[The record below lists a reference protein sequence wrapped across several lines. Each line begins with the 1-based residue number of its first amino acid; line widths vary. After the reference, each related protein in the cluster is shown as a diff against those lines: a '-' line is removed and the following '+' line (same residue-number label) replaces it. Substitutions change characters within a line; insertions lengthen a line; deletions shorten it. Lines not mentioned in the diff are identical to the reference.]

1 MADNK
6 LNESP
11 SDSGATP
18 RASVASA
25 PSGFVCHFGITDN
38 RLVRLVMSAVALV
51 GALGAVTVPA
61 RAAEP
66 VEPLAIGPVTLIRD
80 DVFTQAEVDS
90 ARGALGFLKRLSNG
104 LHPTTSARVIRHELL
119 FREGE
124 RFRPDLLAETE
135 RNLRA
140 LGFLAEVA
148 VAPVDTAADGRV
160 AVRVATRDAWTLKS
174 DVTWSLDAS
183 GEAQWTAQFSDV
195 NFLGQG
201 VTAGVGVGRDLTS
214 DYWNVWY
221 RQRRVAGTGL
231 TLGLDYA
238 DRTDGSLRRLEL
250 SRPFYALDDA
260 FGVEFRA
267 WDTQWRNR
275 FYLSNAGP
283 AGVDPERPA
292 SLYASLPYADRA
304 VEFGAQARLSRRE
317 VGRVW
322 RLGLGARV
330 QERLFT
336 PEDGE
341 AVLSDG
347 RRVSLDWLAA
357 PGQAY
362 AREQGT
368 TVFPYLWLRTQGR
381 QWVKARHALR
391 YGSLEDL
398 ELGWDVDLRAGPAGG
413 ELGSTTAGA
422 LPRWRVEARVQRWSP
437 LGPGYALL
445 IGEGEADFGEAAVRN
460 HRWNLAAGYMA
471 ARGAQNTPWLTRLFV
486 EAGRGTGMTGARPFL
501 LGSAR
506 GMRTLSVDGMAGD
519 RLLRANAELGRA
531 TDIRPLGVFRLGVAA
546 FAGAGSAWWADE
558 SRTSRDLRRE
568 LGVGLRFGP
577 VRSGS
582 SELARVD
589 LAWSL
594 DGGGPEI
601 AAVTGGLF

>member
-1 MADNK
+1 M
-6 LNESP
+6 
-11 SDSGATP
+11 T
-18 RASVASA
+18 
-25 PSGFVCHFGITDN
+25 
-38 RLVRLVMSAVALV
+38 AVAFGVWVL
-51 GALGAVTVPA
+51 AAVPPA
-61 RAAEP
+61 RAEAP
-66 VEPLAIGPVTLIRD
+66 AGGLRVGPVMLERD
-80 DVFTQAEVDS
+80 DVFTAAEVDS
-90 ARGALGFLKRLSNG
+90 ARGLGGFMKRLSNR
-104 LHPTTSARVIRHELL
+104 LHARTSARVVRHELL
-119 FREGE
+119 FREGDSL
-124 RFRPDLLAETE
+124 RPDLLAETE

-140 LGFLAEVA
+140 LGFLADVE
-148 VAPVDTAADGRV
+148 VAPVDTTADGSV

-183 GEAQWTAQFSDV
+183 GEAQWTAQFSDT

-201 VTAGVGVGRDLTS
+201 VTAGAGLGRDLTS
-214 DYWNVWY
+214 DFWNLWY

-238 DRTDGSLRRLEL
+238 DRTDGSLRRLDL

-260 FGVEFRA
+260 CGFEFRA
-267 WDTQWRNR
+267 WDDQRLDR

-304 VEFGAQARLSRRE
+304 VELGVQARLSPRE
-317 VGRVW
+317 EGRVW

-330 QERLFT
+330 RERLFT
-336 PEDGE
+336 PEGGE
-341 AVLSDG
+341 VVLSDG
-347 RRVSLDWLAA
+347 RTTSLEWLAA
-357 PGQAY
+357 TGTPY

-368 TVFPYLWLRTQGR
+368 TVFPYLWLRTEGR
-381 QWVKARHALR
+381 HWVKARHALR

-398 ELGWDVDLRAGPAGG
+398 ELGWDVNLRAGPAGG
-413 ELGSTTAGA
+413 SMGSTTAGA
-422 LPRWRVEARVQRWSP
+422 LPRWRVEAHVQRWSP

-445 IGEGEADFGEAAVRN
+445 LGDGEADFGREAVRN
-460 HRWNLAAGYMA
+460 HRWNLAAGWVT
-471 ARGAQNTPWLTRLFV
+471 ARGPQDTPWLTRLFV
-486 EAGRGTGMTGARPFL
+486 EAGRGAGMTGARPFL

-531 TDIRPLGVFRLGVAA
+531 TGFKPLGVFRVGVAA
-546 FAGAGSAWWADE
+546 FAAAGSAWWADE
-558 SRTSRDLRRE
+558 ARTAGDLRRE

-577 VRSGS
+577 VRSGNA
-582 SELARVD
+582 ELARLD

-601 AAVTGGLF
+601 AAITGGLF

>member
-1 MADNK
+1 MTAAAFVAA
-6 LNESP
+6 LLLAAPAVRAE
-11 SDSGATP
+11 GAAGPLT
-18 RASVASA
+18 
-25 PSGFVCHFGITDN
+25 
-38 RLVRLVMSAVALV
+38 V
-51 GALGAVTVPA
+51 GAVDIV
-61 RAAEP
+61 
-66 VEPLAIGPVTLIRD
+66 RD

-104 LHPTTSARVIRHELL
+104 LHPTTRARVIRHELL

-124 RFRPDLLAETE
+124 RFRPDLLDETE

-140 LGFLAEVA
+140 LGFLADVA
-148 VAPVDTAADGRV
+148 VAPMDTAADGRV
-160 AVRVATRDAWTLKS
+160 SVRVATRDAWTLKS

-183 GEAQWTAQFSDV
+183 GDAQWTAQFSDM
-195 NFLGQG
+195 NFLGHG

-214 DYWNVWY
+214 DYWNLWY

-231 TLGLDYA
+231 VLGLDYA
-238 DRTDGSLRRLEL
+238 DRSDGSLRRVEL

-267 WDTQWRNR
+267 WDNQWRNR

-283 AGVDPERPA
+283 AGIDPERPA

-330 QERLFT
+330 QERLFV

-341 AVLSDG
+341 TILSDG

-357 PGQAY
+357 PDQPY

-381 QWVKARHALR
+381 QWVKARHALC

-398 ELGWDVDLRAGPAGG
+398 ELGWDADLRVGPAGG
-413 ELGSTTAGA
+413 ALGSTTAGA

-437 LGPGYALL
+437 LGPGYVLVK
-445 IGEGEADFGEAAVRN
+445 GEGEADFGEAAVRN
-460 HRWNLAAGYMA
+460 HRWNLAAGWMT
-471 ARGAQNTPWLTRLFV
+471 ARGPQDTPWLTRLFV
-486 EAGRGTGMTGARPFL
+486 EAGRGAGVTGARPFL

-531 TDIRPLGVFRLGVAA
+531 TDIKPLGVFRLGVAA

-582 SELARVD
+582 AELARLD

-594 DGGGPEI
+594 DGGGAEI